1 LCTPIINHDNH
12 GALIGIIY
20 LESDLINVFN
30 DTKVDL
36 LNILCTQA
44 AVLLNNLYRF
54 QELEESFKDLQQV
67 QSQLLERTKQL
78 RISEVRFQRLAE
90 NLHQS
95 EQRLRTVIGSAP
107 IILYALDKE
116 GKFTFSEGQ
125 GLEALNLKPSQVV
138 GQSAYE
144 LYKDDTDVIEKI
156 NRVFAGET
164 LSYKANVEGVFF
176 EVRNTPIQNYEGEV
190 EGLIGVA
197 IDISDRKFAEAAL
210 VASLEQIEYQANLLR
225 SVIDATS
232 NWISVK
238 DRNFRYILANR
249 GFADGI
255 GKNFRE
261 ILGKNDL
268 EIGFPEELVFGN
280 SNKQISGFRFDD
292 TKVLAG
298 ETINNHYDVVTVA
311 DGSRCIYDTQKV
323 PLSDS
328 EGNIIGIVSIGIDVT
343 ERRLEKVQLRESQQF
358 LKLILDTIPQYVYWK
373 DRNSVFLGC
382 NSNFAQVALVAS
394 PEDIIGKTDYDL
406 PWAMQEAEYYRECDR
421 TVVNSGESM
430 LGVIEPQLLASGKCA
445 WVETSKVPLHDAE
458 GNIIGLLGTY
468 QDITLRKNAELALQQ
483 VNEELEQRV
492 EQRTAELRAAKE
504 LADNANRAK
513 SEFLANMSHELRT
526 PLNGILGYTQILQ
539 RDSSLEA
546 KYKQKIDIIH
556 QCGSHLLTLI
566 NDILDLSKIEA
577 RKLDLYNSDFNFRP
591 FLNGIVEICQ
601 IRAQQKNIGFNFE
614 ISSQLPVVVYTD
626 EKRLRQ
632 VLINL
637 LGNAI
642 KFTDK
647 GRVIFKIEPTGN
659 RKFRFQVED
668 TGIGIQEEELR
679 KIFLPFEQVGNKRQ
693 MSEGT
698 GLGLAIS
705 QRIILLM
712 GGQIQVTST
721 FGKGS
726 TFWFDIELPE
736 IDRYI
741 GSSQKPKFNIIGYEG
756 VRRRVLVIDDRSDN
770 RSVIV
775 NILDPLGFECIE
787 ASDGQEGLDKA
798 LLFQPD
804 LIITDLAMPFLDG
817 LEVTRRLRHIGAN
830 YENCVII
837 VSSASVFDS
846 NRAESLSAGA
856 NDFLPKPVD
865 AEELL
870 TQIGRYLN
878 LCWVYETNE
887 EILST
892 QQQIIDIS
900 TMFEIPP
907 EQELKSLQLSARIG
921 DIEAIEL
928 EAQRIQKLNIAYEG
942 FANRLLQ
949 LVSEMNEA
957 AIFKLVQQAIGESHG

>member
-1 LCTPIINHDNH
+1 MNIESVSNSESTQSDFGTEVSNLLPVSDLESVIKTLHVLSSHVQVNELVCCLTQAVIQHTGANRGVVLLSNSVQELEVAGFCPLCSSDADLIPDAVVSKVQQSLKPFILNNIDDSAEVSSPYQPKSFLCTPIINHDNH

-20 LESDLINVFN
+20 LESDLINVFT

-238 DRNFRYILANR
+238 D
-249 GFADGI
+249 
-255 GKNFRE
+255 
-261 ILGKNDL
+261 
-268 EIGFPEELVFGN
+268 
-280 SNKQISGFRFDD
+280 
-292 TKVLAG
+292 
-298 ETINNHYDVVTVA
+298 
-311 DGSRCIYDTQKV
+311 
-323 PLSDS
+323 
-328 EGNIIGIVSIGIDVT
+328 
-343 ERRLEKVQLRESQQF
+343 
-358 LKLILDTIPQYVYWK
+358 
-373 DRNSVFLGC
+373 
-382 NSNFAQVALVAS
+382 
-394 PEDIIGKTDYDL
+394 
-406 PWAMQEAEYYRECDR
+406 
-421 TVVNSGESM
+421 
-430 LGVIEPQLLASGKCA
+430 
-445 WVETSKVPLHDAE
+445 
-458 GNIIGLLGTY
+458 
-468 QDITLRKNAELALQQ
+468 
-483 VNEELEQRV
+483 
-492 EQRTAELRAAKE
+492 